1 MKNAF
6 LKLLFK
12 FKIDSQ
18 YRASILH
25 FLRKVTIKMHSSADP
40 VGLVGGS
47 VAPVLYC
54 NNDVIMTIWP
64 IYILVHKS
72 SSRISNEIKN

>member
-12 FKIDSQ
+12 FKNLQSIPCQHSPFSQ
-18 YRASILH
+18 KSQNQCTL
-25 FLRKVTIKMHSSADP
+25 V
-40 VGLVGGS
+40 LVGGS
-47 VAPVLYC
+47 VAPVLHC
-54 NNDVIMTIWP
+54 NNEVIMTIWP